1 LAYVDSVTYA
11 PGATGAVN
19 SVYGRVTWHLLYRVR
34 VASTPL
40 GLSSHLSAF
49 ECLELVYDTGTDEA
63 LETVLAHY
71 AAEQAVFYRRL
82 CLCKAL
88 ATLRI
93 TRQLARVCVALPSAA
108 GH

>member
-1 LAYVDSVTYA
+1 LAYVDSVAYA
-11 PGATGAVN
+11 PGATGAVD

-49 ECLELVYDTGTDEA
+49 ECLELVYDAGTGEA

-82 CLCKAL
+82 CKAL
-88 ATLRI
+88 ATWRI
-93 TRQLARVCVALPSAA
+93 IRQLDRVCVALPSAA
-108 GH
+108 GR